1 MLFGIMRWSRRV
13 SPDSLL
19 AGPNRGT
26 AHLYRRSV
34 NERTVLESIGHGYH
48 TYLLAAL
55 LPKCQTEIFHNS
67 GTCS

>member
-1 MLFGIMRWSRRV
+1 MRGNKPQI

-26 AHLYRRSV
+26 AHLYRRQV
-34 NERTVLESIGHGYH
+34 KEAGVPESIDAAGAARV
-48 TYLLAAL
+48 LPAL
-55 LPKCQTEIFHNS
+55 LPKCQTAIFHSS